1 MKKDEKFNNILDQ
14 CLERIL
20 NKGGTVEQCLADYPE
35 QATELEPLLQMAL
48 MVKKASAIQPHPEFA
63 ARARYQFRS
72 ALQTAKPK
80 RRFSFFGWQSRW
92 ATVVA
97 VVLILLLAGS
107 GTVVAA
113 DNSMPDS
120 PLYPVKLVTEQ
131 VRVRLTPS
139 DIGKAELYAKLADRR
154 VAEIAHMAGKGK
166 SERVEWLTQRL
177 DTLLVRVAVLVAVE
191 GEEGGA
197 VLAPAPT
204 PAPAPLPGAEEKTA
218 ERVPR
223 QDTRRGRLRMSLVRY
238 AADNPA
244 KLRAVLENAPESARP
259 ALRQA
264 IEVSL
269 RRYQQALKALEEID

>member
-1 MKKDEKFNNILDQ
+1 MKQDEEFNNILDQ

-20 NKGGTVEQCLADYPE
+20 NKGETVEQCLADYPE
-35 QATELEPLLQMAL
+35 QAAELEPLLQTAL
-48 MVKKASAIQPHPEFA
+48 MMKKVSAIQPRPEFVTK
-63 ARARYQFRS
+63 ARYQFRS
-72 ALQTAKPK
+72 ALQTVKPK

-97 VVLILLLAGS
+97 VVLVLLLAGS

-120 PLYPVKLVTEQ
+120 PLYPVKLATEQ
-131 VRVRLTPS
+131 VRLNLTPS
-139 DIGKAELYAKLADRR
+139 DIAKAELCAKLADRR

-177 DTLLVRVAVLVAVE
+177 DTLLVRVAVLAAVE

-204 PAPAPLPGAEEKTA
+204 PAPLPGAEEKTA
-218 ERVPR
+218 ERVPH

-244 KLRAVLENAPESARP
+244 KLRTALERVPESARP

-269 RRYQQALKALEEID
+269 RRYQQALKALEETD